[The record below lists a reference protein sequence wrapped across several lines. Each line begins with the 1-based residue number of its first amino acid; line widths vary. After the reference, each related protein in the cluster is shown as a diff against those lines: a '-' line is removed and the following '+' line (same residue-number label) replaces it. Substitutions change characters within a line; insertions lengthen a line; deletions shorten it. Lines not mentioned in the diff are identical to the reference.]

1 MSGHDETRDDELSRL
16 YREVAPG
23 EPPARLDDA
32 ILAAAKREAVRATP
46 RRERPWW
53 RRWTVP
59 VSVAALVVLSVSL
72 SLLVSRE
79 QERVEIP
86 APAAAPAVPQCPL
99 APGTDQAPA
108 AAPPREA
115 EKSAVPEPPAAR
127 ARKSAPAPAPVPE
140 QRPASPAN
148 VMERKEEARRSE
160 VFVPVPKPAAKAAD
174 GGAAPAA
181 PLSPAAGEAEAAAG
195 AATDNAKPGAGI
207 ESRTAPQGSRIL
219 SAPAESGAGRTQGA
233 PLREAQQPPSPE
245 AWIEEIRTL
254 RRQGREREAAER
266 LDEFRR
272 AYPGYALPEDLR
284 QPLR

>member
-1 MSGHDETRDDELSRL
+1 MSSQDEMRDADLSRL
-16 YREVAPG
+16 YREVAAG
-23 EPPARLDDA
+23 EPPAHLDAA
-32 ILAAAKREAVRATP
+32 ILAAAQREAARAAP
-46 RRERPWW
+46 RRDRPWW
-53 RRWTVP
+53 RRWTIP

-79 QERVEIP
+79 QDRVEIP
-86 APAAAPAVPQCPL
+86 APAAAPAVPQSPP
-99 APGTDQAPA
+99 APGTEREPS

-115 EKSAVPEPPAAR
+115 QKSAVPEPPAAR
-127 ARKSAPAPAPVPE
+127 AGKRAPAPVPE
-140 QRPASPAN
+140 QRPESPAN
-148 VMERKEEARRSE
+148 VMERKEEARRSD
-160 VFVPVPKPAAKAAD
+160 VFVPEPKAAAKAAD

-181 PLSPAAGEAEAAAG
+181 PLPPAAGEAEAAAG
-195 AATDNAKPGAGI
+195 AAADAAKPGAGA
-207 ESRTAPQGSRIL
+207 EPRTAPQGSGIL
-219 SAPAESGAGRTQGA
+219 SAPAGAGSGRSRGA
-233 PLREAQQPPSPE
+233 PLGEALQPPSPE